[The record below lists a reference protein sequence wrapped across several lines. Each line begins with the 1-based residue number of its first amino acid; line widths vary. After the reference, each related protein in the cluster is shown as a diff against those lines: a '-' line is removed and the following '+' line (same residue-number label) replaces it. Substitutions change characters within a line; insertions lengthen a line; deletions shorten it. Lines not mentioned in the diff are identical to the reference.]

1 LQANKLSSLKE
12 IEIES
17 VVIKFAGDSGDGMQ
31 VTGGIFTSGSA
42 LAGNDI
48 ATFPD
53 FPAEIRA
60 PIGTVA
66 GVSGFQI
73 RFGSIAV
80 HTPGDECDVLVA
92 MNAAA
97 LKSNLSTLKNNGII
111 IVNSQGFDAR
121 NLRLAGYPADAT
133 PLEHAISLGY
143 NVINVDL
150 SKVARETLAD
160 KGLGT
165 KETER
170 GKNMVALG
178 LISWMYHRPLDTILA
193 LTEQRFG
200 KKGEWSEWN
209 KLLVK
214 AGWNFGETIELFHE
228 RYNLRPASM
237 KPGVYRGIAGNE
249 ALALGLLAAS
259 QKAGRSLFLG
269 AYPITPASD
278 VLHELAKY
286 KRLHVDTFMAEDEI
300 AAICASIGAS
310 YGGSLGVTVSSGPGI
325 ALKTEAMGLAIALEL
340 PLVICNIQRG
350 GPSTGLPTK
359 TEQADLFQAVLG
371 RNGES
376 PLIVIAPGS
385 PKECFEMAFWASKL
399 SLEHTTPV
407 MLLSDGYIANGA
419 EPWCFPSIKNLPVI
433 VPAVASDSET
443 PYLPYER
450 DENLVRKLAVPGT
463 KGMQHR
469 IGGLEKQA
477 RTGNISYDPDN
488 HEQMVWI
495 RKRKVENIARFIPP
509 IKLEQG
515 SMDASV
521 LILGWGSTLGAITTA
536 VEMAQNAGLK
546 VAQAHLRF
554 IHPFPENMAT
564 FLAGFTT
571 VLVPEMNTG
580 QLAFMLKATFPAQVV
595 SLSKIKGKPFS
606 AKEIF
611 DKILTLVEPTQH
623 AQ

>member
-1 LQANKLSSLKE
+1 MKDLE
-12 IEIES
+12 IAS

-73 RFGSIAV
+73 RLGSIPV
-80 HTPGDECDVLVA
+80 HTPGDACDVLVA

-97 LKSNLSTLKNNGII
+97 LKSNLNALKDQGII
-111 IVNSQGFDAR
+111 IANSQGFDAR
-121 NLRLAGYPADAT
+121 NLRLAGYPADAE
-133 PLEHAISLGY
+133 PLANAVALGHK
-143 NVINVDL
+143 VVNVDL

-160 KGLGT
+160 KGLST
-165 KETER
+165 KEMER

-193 LTEQRFG
+193 LTDQRFG

-209 KLLVK
+209 KLLVQ

-228 RYNLRPASM
+228 RYTLKPAQM
-237 KPGVYRGIAGNE
+237 QKGTYRGIAGNE

-259 QKAGRSLFLG
+259 QKAGVSLFLG

-286 KRLHVDTFMAEDEI
+286 KHLHADTFMAEDEI
-300 AAICASIGAS
+300 AAICAAIGAS

-385 PKECFEMAFWASKL
+385 PKECFDMAYWAAKL
-399 SLEHTTPV
+399 SLEHVTPV

-419 EPWCFPSIKNLPVI
+419 EPWRFPTLKDLDPILPNVI
-433 VPAVASDSET
+433 DNADAT
-443 PYLPYER
+443 YLPYQR
-450 DENLVRKLAVPGT
+450 DDNFVRKLALPGT
-463 KGMQHR
+463 PNKQHR
-469 IGGLEKQA
+469 IGGLEKEDL
-477 RTGNISYDPDN
+477 TGNISYDPDN
-488 HEQMVWI
+488 HEKMI
-495 RKRKVENIARFIPP
+495 YLRKKKVEKVATVIPA
-509 IKLEQG
+509 IELEQG
-515 SMDASV
+515 SMEASILV
-521 LILGWGSTLGAITTA
+521 LGWGSTLGAITTA
-536 VEMAQNAGLK
+536 VENAHKAGIN

-554 IHPFPENMAT
+554 IHPFPHNLES
-564 FLAGFTT
+564 LLKQFTYI
-571 VLVPEMNTG
+571 LVPEMNTG
-580 QLAFMLKATFPAQVV
+580 QLAFLLQAQFNI
-595 SLSKIKGKPFS
+595 KIETLAKVKGKPFQ

-611 DKILTLVEPTQH
+611 DTLVTLHSSLQH